1 MAKDD
6 NAFGKFISFVLK
18 PSAAGAE
25 DMKALMKKKGTRV
38 AKTKGRTKRRMPMSK
53 MVGQS

>member
-6 NAFGKFISFVLK
+6 DAFSKFIGFVLK

-25 DMKALMKKKGTRV
+25 DMKGLMKKKGRRI
-38 AKTKGRTKRRMPMSK
+38 AQKKGRAKRRMPMSK